1 MPKIKIY
8 SRSFSPELYRLSRE
22 LYPQGVEAVRLT
34 DRSADGYFYAMLR
47 DADCDIAINIDED
60 AYVCDPEAVMQL
72 ALKVYKE
79 GWANAGTPDCGP
91 GCPRSHNPIVTNPF
105 FNILN
110 LKLIREKYQGPAQ
123 IRAFDYS
130 KLKDEM
136 TERFREQVSEPHNGS
151 FDIYDFEPY
160 YSFYLWL
167 AYNFKTL
174 YLPSQRHGDG
184 LSTILYDTQG
194 NMLCKHSWMA
204 RKYKVDA
211 AQTQRINALI
221 DEVYALRGRRRPQIT
236 RSERMRFAVELAAGY
251 VKKAFIR
258 IVRWPGKLRRAI
270 RHKKEKRP

>member
-8 SRSFSPELYRLSRE
+8 CRSFSPELYRLSKA

-72 ALKVYKE
+72 ALKVDKE
-79 GWANAGTPDCGP
+79 GWANAGTSDCGP

-110 LKLIREKYQGPAQ
+110 LKLIREKYRGPAQ
-123 IRAFDYS
+123 IRAFDYH
-130 KLKDEM
+130 KVKAEM
-136 TERFREQVSEPHNGS
+136 VSRFKEQAEQECNGS

-174 YLPSQRHGDG
+174 YLPAQRHSDG

-194 NMLCKHSWMA
+194 NILCKHSWMA

-211 AQTQRINALI
+211 AQTKRINALI
-221 DEVYALRGRRRPQIT
+221 DEVYSLRARRRPEIT
-236 RSERMRFAVELAAGY
+236 RAQRLAFALEMAAGY

-258 IVRWPGKLRRAI
+258 IVRWPGKIRRAI